1 MQLIPSLVI
10 QHLENPA
17 RIEKLFIAYIKA
29 AELTIDSSKTIAGI
43 AYYHKIQFTLAQTT
57 VDFFKGAFDETLTNM
72 PGNSFIRPQSEH
84 SLIWA
89 IRWESVINASVTD
102 NVWTPGVSASGF
114 LTNLQM
120 TITTNSEVKI
130 KEIPLSEALSDLT
143 VRDDGVYPLPE
154 PIFWGGQQDFTVE
167 ARNGEGLGAPTAT
180 QNLKC
185 TLIGMGLI

>member
-10 QHLENPA
+10 QHLQNPA
-17 RIEKLFIAYIKA
+17 RIEELFIKYIKA

-43 AYYHKIQFTLAQTT
+43 AYYHKRQFVTGQLS
-57 VDFFKGAFDETLTNM
+57 VEFFKGDFDSSLTNM

-89 IRWESVINASVTD
+89 IRWESVLDQSVTD
-102 NVWTPGVSASGF
+102 NIWLPGVTVSAF
-114 LTNLQM
+114 LNNLEM

-143 VRDDGVYPLPE
+143 VRDDGVYPLAE
-154 PIFWGGQQDFTVE
+154 PIFWGGQQDFIVE
-167 ARNGEGLGAPTAT
+167 AENGEGLGAPDDQ